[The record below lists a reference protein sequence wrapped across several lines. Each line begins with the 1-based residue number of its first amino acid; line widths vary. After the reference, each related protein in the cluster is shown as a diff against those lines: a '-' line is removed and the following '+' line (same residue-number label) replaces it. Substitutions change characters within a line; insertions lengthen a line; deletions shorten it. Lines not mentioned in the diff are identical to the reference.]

1 MAVCIKCSSKKKLD
15 IWFQDKDGNDLCS
28 KCFIE
33 S

>member
-15 IWFQDKDGNDLCS
+15 IWFWDKNDNELCA
-28 KCFIE
+28 KCYLE